1 MVFYFV
7 FLFNSCLSLL
17 QPVGSSS
24 VGAGGGSGSGGTSLT
39 ASGGVGGGGG
49 GGGTAGGG
57 GTGISF
63 ILHSLLKTFVI
74 SFLVI
79 ESQIYSD
86 KLFMRHQLSLLI
98 YFIIF
103 FKYNS
108 F

>member
-24 VGAGGGSGSGGTSLT
+24 GVGAGGGSGSGGTSLT

-63 ILHSLLKTFVI
+63 ILHSLLKTFCYL
-74 SFLVI
+74 FLG
-79 ESQIYSD
+79 D
-86 KLFMRHQLSLLI
+86 
-98 YFIIF
+98 
-103 FKYNS
+103 
-108 F
+108 